1 MLIGYAIGNIL
12 QKMKQNKPLV
22 QAAKLFFD
30 GVGNEVIIQ
39 IMIIFKALFMHSPFH
54 FFLNIFF
61 NIVGNITD

>member
-54 FFLNIFF
+54 FF
-61 NIVGNITD
+61 